1 MIEGGWG
8 EHYYILS
15 TFSSIDSEVVGGHM
29 VVQALGWHDLPVG
42 GAFIGSILIVQ

>member
-8 EHYYILS
+8 EHYYILRS
-15 TFSSIDSEVVGGHM
+15 FSSIDSEVAGGQM
-29 VVQALGWHDLPVG
+29 VVQADDLPVG